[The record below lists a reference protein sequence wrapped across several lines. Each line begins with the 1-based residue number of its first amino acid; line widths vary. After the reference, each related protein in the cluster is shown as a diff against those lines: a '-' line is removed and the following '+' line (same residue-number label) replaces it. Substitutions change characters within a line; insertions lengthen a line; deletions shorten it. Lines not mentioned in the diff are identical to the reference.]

1 MTAVERDF
9 LDLGVGFSHEVA
21 QGAGVRRHLLVG
33 NREKKLFGLAH
44 NVFDVIGGRI
54 KRKCRDGGRGGNKPA
69 QNGVALDNVGMVA
82 PVDQGK
88 GVVGEVDN
96 ERRASHSGKVA

>member
-1 MTAVERDF
+1 MAAVERDL
-9 LDLGVGFSHEVA
+9 LDLGVGFLHEIA
-21 QGAGVRRHLLVG
+21 QGTGIRRHLLVG
-33 NREKKLFGLAH
+33 DREKKLFGLAH
-44 NVFDVIGGRI
+44 NVFDVIGGCI
-54 KRKCRDGGRGGNKPA
+54 KRKRRDGGRGGNKPA
-69 QNGVALDNVGMVA
+69 QNGVALDDVGMVA